1 MDLDDSAI
9 NESIFK
15 VRVFTHRFEKTL
27 EYTGLG
33 PPAKPPEL
41 AVPMAKGRWQI
52 APRRA
57 GAHPPQDRFQKQTI
71 VFCRCSGIADLTWK
85 VRLKPL
91 PQDVR
96 VEATISVVSGKWKP
110 ILLYQM
116 RDGAKRYS
124 ELHRLVPQASERM
137 LVRSLREL
145 EQDHLIQRKV
155 YKQVPARVE
164 YALTADGESLIP
176 VLSMMS
182 VWGNERKYA

>member
-1 MDLDDSAI
+1 MLYLRI
-9 NESIFK
+9 WF
-15 VRVFTHRFEKTL
+15 
-27 EYTGLG
+27 YG
-33 PPAKPPEL
+33 
-41 AVPMAKGRWQI
+41 
-52 APRRA
+52 
-57 GAHPPQDRFQKQTI
+57 
-71 VFCRCSGIADLTWK
+71 TWF
-85 VRLKPL
+85 RPL
-91 PQDVR
+91 PKTAHDCA

-145 EQDHLIQRKV
+145 EQDHLIQPKV

-164 YALTADGESLIP
+164 YGLTADGESLIS

-182 VWGNERKYA
+182 VWGNERKYAWDQSAQRQYWWMYFRVLISAEVPQKQLLLTSMSVTNICACSCFLWHGYVFCVVSEFREFESARCGGI

>member
-1 MDLDDSAI
+1 MGLDFA
-9 NESIFK
+9 
-15 VRVFTHRFEKTL
+15 
-27 EYTGLG
+27 
-33 PPAKPPEL
+33 
-41 AVPMAKGRWQI
+41 
-52 APRRA
+52 
-57 GAHPPQDRFQKQTI
+57 
-71 VFCRCSGIADLTWK
+71 
-85 VRLKPL
+85 PL
-91 PQDVR
+91 PKTAHDCA

-164 YALTADGESLIP
+164 YALTVDGESLIP
-176 VLSMMS
+176 VLNMMS

>member
-9 NESIFK
+9 NQSIFK
-15 VRVFTHRFEKTL
+15 VRAFTHHLEKTL

-41 AVPMAKGRWQI
+41 AIPMAKGRWQI

-57 GAHPPQDRFQKQTI
+57 GAHPLQDRLQKQTV

-96 VEATISVVSGKWKP
+96 YHKP
-110 ILLYQM
+110 LLVHSNLHFGSLNQKSNPMGILNVH
-116 RDGAKRYS
+116 G
-124 ELHRLVPQASERM
+124 P
-137 LVRSLREL
+137 
-145 EQDHLIQRKV
+145 
-155 YKQVPARVE
+155 
-164 YALTADGESLIP
+164 
-176 VLSMMS
+176 
-182 VWGNERKYA
+182 